1 MRYGSISIN
10 KGLKELQ
17 DIGVNEVI
25 VLPLYPHYAMSSY
38 ETVVEKVKDEA
49 KNNFP
54 DFNLKFISPFY
65 KEKNFINLLS
75 KKIQKVINKVD
86 YDHILFSYHGI
97 PVSHLKISDPTK
109 IIATRLMIVVKYIL
123 KHMSFV
129 INIRCLK
136 QRRP

>member
-25 VLPLYPHYAMSSY
+25 ALPLYPHYAMSSY

-54 DFNLKFISPFY
+54 NFNFEVYIT
-65 KEKNFINLLS
+65 
-75 KKIQKVINKVD
+75 
-86 YDHILFSYHGI
+86 IL
-97 PVSHLKISDPTK
+97 
-109 IIATRLMIVVKYIL
+109 
-123 KHMSFV
+123 
-129 INIRCLK
+129 
-136 QRRP
+136 